1 MKIKEFMK
9 NKSGYKFLDLF
20 KIYWVNQELFLML
33 YCNDTTRIFAIE
45 DKDEIQDLVFE
56 YLKKEIRF
64 CDRCGVPMDTGYTD
78 SYGGYYSCTECF
90 PLMMDEQYGSG
101 KWRVCEE
108 ENELEGFYEYLEGD
122 KWIPDSLY
130 YTEWC

>member
-1 MKIKEFMK
+1 MTIQEFMK
-9 NKSGYKFLDLF
+9 DKSGYKFLDLF

-33 YCNDTTRIFAIE
+33 YCNDTTRIFAVE
-45 DKDEIQDLVFE
+45 NKDEIQDLVFE

-64 CDRCGVPMDTGYTD
+64 CDRCGTPMDTGYTD

-90 PLMMDEQYGSG
+90 SLMMDEQYGSG

-122 KWIPDSLY
+122 KWMPDGSF